1 VRRGL
6 KWVASDRRA
15 VDRLKS
21 VSFRIQMFGQWTMD
35 NAARQVGGVA
45 KPRAWPSDEDAA
57 QVGDVRPTNDA
68 CFIG

>member
-1 VRRGL
+1 
-6 KWVASDRRA
+6 
-15 VDRLKS
+15 
-21 VSFRIQMFGQWTMD
+21 MD